1 MQILHS
7 RNINS
12 DSILYDILKLDS
24 IVYAEELQ
32 GDIKTVKERYEKN
45 KDSFVLLYEEKALIG
60 YACIIPITKMLAEKI
75 LEDDEL
81 YDDNITSADILEYK
95 KEDNILYLMSVVISP
110 EFQNGVATGTLAN
123 GIINFLN
130 DKEEN
135 GYHIQT
141 TLATTVGD
149 SGYKF
154 LEKLNF
160 KFKRKLSSGY
170 RVVERKQTI

>member
-1 MQILHS
+1 
-7 RNINS
+7 
-12 DSILYDILKLDS
+12 
-24 IVYAEELQ
+24 
-32 GDIKTVKERYEKN
+32 
-45 KDSFVLLYEEKALIG
+45 
-60 YACIIPITKMLAEKI
+60 
-75 LEDDEL
+75 
-81 YDDNITSADILEYK
+81 
-95 KEDNILYLMSVVISP
+95 MSVVISP
-110 EFQNGVATGTLAN
+110 EFQNGIATDTLAN